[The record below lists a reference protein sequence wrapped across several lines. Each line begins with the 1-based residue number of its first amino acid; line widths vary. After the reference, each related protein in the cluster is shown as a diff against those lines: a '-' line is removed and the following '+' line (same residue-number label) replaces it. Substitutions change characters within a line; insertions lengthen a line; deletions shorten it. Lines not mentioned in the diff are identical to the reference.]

1 MEWAKDDVQWAFRIF
16 MKLLE
21 EGTIREDFRDY
32 HFAYQRSEVRH
43 IVEELIEKEASV
55 KIFQTGGTLYITPG
69 VDNLLFG
76 YTNAELREKIKL
88 RDNGE
93 LYLAYF
99 SMLCLL
105 AKFYNSEDQS
115 LASRQFVPI
124 EELEQTITDY
134 VQTVSETA
142 EDQLELLEES
152 YQLSLRSV
160 AEKWLDLPT
169 FDDKIKNLRGARN
182 NRISFLLRVLR
193 FFEEEGLVLVLEE
206 REIRLLPKLQ
216 HLILKYYFHG
226 QRKEML
232 LQLLS
237 EGLLI
242 AGKEEK
248 TDAAYS
254 SHSSD

>member
-21 EGTIREDFRDY
+21 KGTIPEEDREY
-32 HFAYQRSEVRH
+32 HFAYQRSEVRL
-43 IVEELIEKEASV
+43 IVEELIEKEAGV
-55 KIFQTGGTLYITPG
+55 KVFQTGGTLYITPA

-76 YTNAELREKIKL
+76 YTNAELRDLMKL

-99 SMLCLL
+99 SILCLL

-124 EELEQTITDY
+124 EELEQTITEY
-134 VQTVSETA
+134 VQQVHELQ
-142 EDQLELLEES
+142 EEVLENLEEAH
-152 YQLSLRSV
+152 QLNLRNV
-160 AEKWLDLPT
+160 ADKWLDLPA
-169 FDDKIKNLRGARN
+169 FDDKVKSLRGAKN
-182 NRISFLLRVLR
+182 NRISFLLRMLR
-193 FFEEEGLVLVLEE
+193 FLEEEALVVVLED
-206 REIRLLPKLQ
+206 REIQLLPKLQ
-216 HLILKYYFHG
+216 HLVIKYYFHG

-237 EGLLI
+237 DGLEK
-242 AGKEEK
+242 ASKEE
-248 TDAAYS
+248 
-254 SHSSD
+254 